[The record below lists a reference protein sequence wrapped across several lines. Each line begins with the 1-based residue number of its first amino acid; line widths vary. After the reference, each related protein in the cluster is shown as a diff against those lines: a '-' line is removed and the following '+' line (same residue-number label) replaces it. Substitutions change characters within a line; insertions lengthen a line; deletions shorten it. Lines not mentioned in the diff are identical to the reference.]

1 MLSPGFQSVEK
12 TLIPPFGNESGDRGP
27 HDSWSALSPHLPS
40 RHKREFLAPMAKNVQ
55 STMSEKAFIMSTDN
69 LIRQVGRPVDEWRE
83 VATAEHSFTVSV
95 MKSMHANRHRI
106 FQALTLPEYIEAWFS
121 APDALPGYMVVSAR
135 QACISISYSRLDG
148 DRCRFLGSYKVF
160 RRSKILLTWKRDSY
174 FDSSPSLVTIRLV
187 GDFESTTV
195 HLTHVG
201 LSESEQV
208 WYRALWERS
217 LKKLA
222 CLF

>member
-1 MLSPGFQSVEK
+1 MSCPGFHSVEK
-12 TLIPPFGNESGDRGP
+12 TLIPPSEMKDGDRGP

-40 RHKREFLAPMAKNVQ
+40 RHKREFLASMAKHVQ

-69 LIRQVGRPVDEWRE
+69 LIRQVGRPVGEWGDDAPE
-83 VATAEHSFTVSV
+83 EHSFTVSV

-121 APDALPGYMVVSAR
+121 APDALPGYMVVTAS

-160 RRSKILLTWKRDSY
+160 RRSKILLTWKRDSI
-174 FDSSPSLVTIRLV
+174 FESSSSLVTVRLH
-187 GDFESTTV
+187 GNFECTTV

>member
-1 MLSPGFQSVEK
+1 
-12 TLIPPFGNESGDRGP
+12 
-27 HDSWSALSPHLPS
+27 
-40 RHKREFLAPMAKNVQ
+40 
-55 STMSEKAFIMSTDN
+55 MSEKAFIMSTDN